1 MSIGGSYDPA
11 HIESDIY
18 RFWEEGGH
26 FHAVANPLKKP
37 YVIDIPLPNVTGA
50 LHLGHAINDTLQ
62 DILIRR
68 ARMQGY
74 EALWMPGTDHAGIAT
89 QAVVERKLKEEQNLT
104 RHELGREGLV
114 KKIWEW
120 KEDYG
125 SRILNQLRKMGFS
138 CDWERTR
145 FTLDEVCAKAVYEAF
160 FQWFKAGLIYRGLR
174 LVNWDAFL
182 QTAVADDEIVHETVK
197 GHLWHI
203 RYPLEGGGTEARR
216 HAGTEGRDYLIVAT
230 TRPETMLGDT
240 AIAVHP
246 DDERYQH
253 LIGKR
258 CILPLMNRPIPII
271 ADDILVKKE
280 FGTGC
285 VKVTPGH
292 DPNDYAFAQRHG
304 VEMIN
309 ILTPDGKINDRGGAY
324 VGLDRYAARKK
335 VVADLEGL
343 GLVEKIEP
351 YETEVG
357 HSDRSKTPIE
367 PLLSEQWF
375 VKMGDLAET
384 AMEAVRD
391 GRMRFFPD
399 RYARTFLDWL
409 GEKRDWC
416 ISRQLWWGH
425 RIPVWTF
432 RFSIQDYGDWD
443 LVFLAGGLDHL
454 IKGNHGYKSV
464 NESNFCLRFVRSAD
478 QSVVPDARIF
488 LRSPRREIYGD
499 YIAQVCYTGGDPTV
513 AQGLEEAGFV
523 QDPDVLDTWFS
534 SGLWPMSTLGW
545 PDNYGRD
552 EIRDA
557 GASPRSAPTA
567 RAAVAD
573 GVTDLEYFFPT
584 SVLVTGREIITLWVA
599 RMAVFS
605 LYFKGRVPFQHVYI
619 HPNIQDGQGRRMSK
633 SLGNGVDPLDIIE
646 MYGTDALRFTMA
658 QMATETQDV
667 RLPVKATKLPDG
679 RQVNTSEKF
688 ELGRNFCNKIWQA
701 ATGFVL
707 PNLSAAGPDAWAQPL
722 RLDDLAIEDRWI
734 LSRLAG
740 CIADVNQRYDRYQIS
755 EMTGRLYSF
764 FWSDFCDWYVELVKP
779 RLYAANPPPSQGGA
793 GGGSNPP
800 VVPPRQGDGS
810 QAAVARRV
818 LAFVLDQA
826 LRLMHPVIPF
836 ITEALWQKLNVSA
849 PFRGLRDPRR
859 GEPALIKA
867 AWPDA
872 DGFVVEPA
880 IEREMAALQEV
891 IKALRDTLVRINTSR
906 AATKQPAIGK
916 LPQALIRPGAEIAAG
931 LQRQH
936 AVLERLGRCQA
947 LTIGP
952 DVTKPP
958 ESATKVLTGVEVYV
972 PLRGLMDL
980 TAERDRLRRERDE
993 LGGHIER
1000 LAGKLGNPGFVAKAP
1015 AAVVEQERQ
1024 RLDDM
1029 RQRQAA
1035 IALNLADLE

>member
-1 MSIGGSYDPA
+1 
-11 HIESDIY
+11 
-18 RFWEEGGH
+18 
-26 FHAVANPLKKP
+26 
-37 YVIDIPLPNVTGA
+37 
-50 LHLGHAINDTLQ
+50 
-62 DILIRR
+62 
-68 ARMQGY
+68 
-74 EALWMPGTDHAGIAT
+74 
-89 QAVVERKLKEEQNLT
+89 
-104 RHELGREGLV
+104 
-114 KKIWEW
+114 
-120 KEDYG
+120 
-125 SRILNQLRKMGFS
+125 
-138 CDWERTR
+138 
-145 FTLDEVCAKAVYEAF
+145 
-160 FQWFKAGLIYRGLR
+160 
-174 LVNWDAFL
+174 
-182 QTAVADDEIVHETVK
+182 VK
-197 GHLWHI
+197 GLLWHF
-203 RYPLEGGGTEARR
+203 RYPLVLG
-216 HAGTEGRDYLIVAT
+216 AGEPPGEPRLGRSLALPADYLVVAT

-246 DDERYQH
+246 DDERYKH

-271 ADDILVKKE
+271 ADGILVKKE

-309 ILTPDGKINDRGGAY
+309 ILTPDGKINDRGGSYA
-324 VGLDRYAARKK
+324 GLDRYAARKK
-335 VVADLEGL
+335 VVADLEAL

-391 GRMRFFPD
+391 GRIRFFPE

-425 RIPVWTF
+425 RIPVWRIPITWGG
-432 RFSIQDYGDWD
+432 FSPPGDHWQKIKD
-443 LVFLAGGLDHL
+443 WRERGLLAV
-454 IKGNHGYKSV
+454 SS
-464 NESNFCLRFVRSAD
+464 E
-478 QSVVPDARIF
+478 PE
-488 LRSPRREIYGD
+488 RREQELFD
-499 YIAQVCYTGGDPTV
+499 
-513 AQGLEEAGFV
+513 EAGIPTPIPKGATPITWHFCPAPSIMREFAEV
-523 QDPDVLDTWFS
+523 AAQLDMDQDPDVLDTWFS

-545 PDNYGRD
+545 PDNYGKG
-552 EIRDA
+552 EIRAA
-557 GASPRSAPTA
+557 GASPRSTPAA
-567 RAAVAD
+567 RATGSD
-573 GVTDLEYFFPT
+573 GLTDLDYFFPT

-667 RLPVKATKLPDG
+667 RLPVKPSKMPDG

-707 PNLSAAGPDAWAQPL
+707 PNLSDAGPDAGARPL
-722 RLDDLAIEDRWI
+722 RFDDLAIEDRWI

-779 RLYAANPPPSQGGA
+779 RLYAKNDGGPA
-793 GGGSNPP
+793 
-800 VVPPRQGDGS
+800 DG
-810 QAAVARRV
+810 AAVARRV

-826 LRLMHPVIPF
+826 LRLMHPVMPF
-836 ITEALWQKLNVSA
+836 ITEALWQKVNEAA
-849 PFRGLRDPRR
+849 PLRGLRDPRR
-859 GEPALIKA
+859 AAPALIKA
-867 AWPDA
+867 TWPDA
-872 DGFVVEPA
+872 EGFAVEPA
-880 IEREMAALQEV
+880 IEREMEALQEV

-906 AATKQPAIGK
+906 AAAKQPAIGK
-916 LPQALIRPGAEIAAG
+916 LPQALIRPAAEIAAG

-980 TAERDRLRRERDE
+980 TAERDRLRRESAE
-993 LGGHIER
+993 LRGHVER
-1000 LAGKLGNPGFVAKAP
+1000 LSGKLGNPGFVAKAP